1 MRHDTRDCY
10 SEMPCES
17 LAIHMLRE
25 YGRVRTSDG
34 IVVPFKDAL
43 GEPQPENPAAL
54 RALLARPKA
63 DRIKEVFDLADLA
76 EPTPEF
82 IGEEYPIPLTDVWPG
97 LDEHLP
103 AHLKTCQLIRCEQIF
118 IDTGGEESECVFHD
132 GNIYLARTG
141 DDDKGHE
148 LKLVS
153 RKKRELG
160 LNEHQLEAVLQ
171 YETLREIEER
181 RAAVREHT
189 TDAERLLE
197 AVGEQ
202 VLRWGLPSS
211 LLAILE
217 L

>member
-1 MRHDTRDCY
+1 MDDAARYAVDY
-10 SEMPCES
+10 YPEKPFES

-54 RALLARPKA
+54 RALLAHPKA
-63 DRIKEVFDLADLA
+63 DRIKEAFNLS

-82 IGEEYPIPLTDVWPG
+82 IGEEDPIPLTDVWPG
-97 LDEHLP
+97 LDKHLP
-103 AHLKTCQLIRCEQIF
+103 ARRKTCQLIRCERILSG
-118 IDTGGEESECVFHD
+118 IGESECVFHD

-141 DDDKGHE
+141 DDDEGHE

-153 RKKRELG
+153 RELELD

-202 VLRWGLPSS
+202 VLRRGLPSS